1 MESQRQSFG
10 WKCSTRFIVLAGFP
24 GGTSGKEPACQCRRH
39 KRHGFD
45 PWVGKIPWRRR
56 WQPTLISLPRESP
69 WTEELM
75 GYFHGV
81 TKSLKRLSIHTDC
94 FARQRGTQ
102 QIFAS
107 EKLCLN
113 LRVFNEEFI
122 AIRLFNR
129 RFLRVAQTV
138 KHL

>member
-1 MESQRQSFG
+1 
-10 WKCSTRFIVLAGFP
+10 
-24 GGTSGKEPACQCRRH
+24 
-39 KRHGFD
+39 
-45 PWVGKIPWRRR
+45 
-56 WQPTLISLPRESP
+56 
-69 WTEELM
+69 M

-138 KHL
+138 KHLCLQCGRPGFDPWVRKFSWRRAQQLTPVSLPGESPRTEEPGGLQSIGSHSVGHN